1 MAITDSWLRSTN
13 GKPQEKIITKSD
25 RDGLS
30 VRVTPKGK
38 IIFQFRY
45 RWNGKGDRIDIGTYP
60 ATSLKDARDAV
71 TFYRGE
77 LEQHRN
83 PKVIKRVRKE
93 SALSAVTVEGLIRD
107 WWGAAMQGS
116 KVNADQVLRSFEIY
130 IFPKIGKLPHDEASL
145 HVWLSLIEDV
155 SKRVP
160 SIGERILTYV
170 KKAHKW
176 AVRRG
181 MTNLTPLSD
190 VGISDL
196 GGKGGGDDIDLDSE
210 IGERALSEE
219 EVAVLFQIINSPQYN
234 PRNALI
240 IKLCLLFG
248 CRIGELLKAKVTDF
262 DYEKNIWI
270 VPPANHKTGRRTKKP
285 IIRPII
291 PTAKELIE
299 QAKKINMG
307 GTHLFVV
314 SNGKPFSRG
323 SYSNIVNTLNKKM
336 ASYLPNH
343 EQWSIHDLRRT
354 MRTGVSELTP
364 PHVAEIMI
372 GHKLPGIW
380 QVYDKHTYLN
390 EQRAA
395 YERWWDKLTKIVSRP
410 PSQEYLAVKSLTGQI

>member
-1 MAITDSWLRSTN
+1 MAITDSWLRSIN

-60 ATSLKDARDAV
+60 ATGLKDARDSV
-71 TFYRGE
+71 IFYRGE

-83 PKVIKRVRKE
+83 PKIVKRVRKE
-93 SALSAVTVEGLIRD
+93 SVLSAVTVEGLIRD
-107 WWGAAMQGS
+107 WWKITMQGS

-130 IFPKIGKLPHDEASL
+130 VFPKIGKLPHDEVTL
-145 HVWLSLIEDV
+145 HIWLSLIEDIF
-155 SKRVP
+155 KQVP
-160 SIGERILTYV
+160 SICERILTHT

-181 MTNLTPLSD
+181 ITNFIPLSD

-196 GGKGGGDDIDLDSE
+196 GRKDTYDDTELDSE
-210 IGERALSEE
+210 IGERTLSEE
-219 EVAVLFQIINSPQYN
+219 ELVVLFQLINASEYN

-240 IKLCLLFG
+240 IKLSLLFG
-248 CRIGELLKAKVTDF
+248 GRISELLKAKVNDF

-285 IIRPII
+285 ILRPII
-291 PTAKELIE
+291 PAAKELIE
-299 QAKKINMG
+299 QAKKLNLG
-307 GTHLFVV
+307 SSYLFVV
-314 SNGKPFSRG
+314 SNGEPFSRG
-323 SYSNIVNTLNKKM
+323 SYTNIVLTLNKKM
-336 ASYLPNH
+336 SKYFGEFH
-343 EQWSIHDLRRT
+343 VSWSIHDLRRT

-390 EQRAA
+390 EQREA

-410 PSQEYLAVKSLTGQI
+410 PSQKYPAVES

>member
-13 GKPQEKIITKSD
+13 GKPQEKMTTKTD

-30 VRVTPKGK
+30 VRITPKGK

-45 RWNGKGDRIDIGTYP
+45 RWNGKGDRVDIGTYP
-60 ATSLKDARDAV
+60 ATSLKDARDLV
-71 TFYRGE
+71 IFYRGE

-83 PKVIKRVRKE
+83 PKVVKRVRKE
-93 SALSAVTVEGLIRD
+93 SALSAVIVEGLIRD
-107 WWGAAMQGS
+107 WWKATMQGS

-130 IFPKIGKLPHDEASL
+130 VFPKIGKLPHDEVTL
-145 HVWLSLIEDV
+145 YVWLSLIEDI
-155 SKRVP
+155 SRQVP
-160 SIGERILTYV
+160 SIGERILTYS
-170 KKAHKW
+170 KRAHKW

-181 MTNLTPLSD
+181 ITNLTPLSD

-196 GGKGGGDDIDLDSE
+196 GGKNVGDDINLDSDA
-210 IGERALSEE
+210 GERALSEE
-219 EVAVLFQIINSPQYN
+219 ELMVLFQLISAPEYN
-234 PRNALI
+234 PRNTLI
-240 IKLCLLFG
+240 IKLSLLFG
-248 CRIGELLKAKVTDF
+248 CRIGELLKAKVNDF

-270 VPPANHKTGRRTKKP
+270 IPPANHKTGRKTKRP

-291 PTAKELIE
+291 PAAKELIE
-299 QAKKINMG
+299 QAKKLNLG
-307 GTHLFVV
+307 SSYLFVV
-314 SNGKPFSRG
+314 GNGKPFSRG
-323 SYSNIVNTLNKKM
+323 SYTNIVSTLNKEMSKYFGE
-336 ASYLPNH
+336 SYVS
-343 EQWSIHDLRRT
+343 WSIHDLRRT

-390 EQRAA
+390 EQREA

-410 PSQEYLAVKSLTGQI
+410 PSQKCPAVES